1 MVASGK
7 SCDGPEPK
15 CGSKMLWGGLC
26 GGFGLVGVILLIV
39 AFTSTVC
46 VCGDNSSTWCK
57 DPDGCISGG
66 AWWALV
72 LFGCVFCTLAN
83 VFICGVCACCCF
95 APEAGAAGAAPAA
108 AAPVAAPV
116 AAPAAPVAAEAAKPE

>member
-46 VCGDNSSTWCK
+46 LCGDNSSTWCK

-72 LFGCVFCTLAN
+72 VFGCVL
-83 VFICGVCACCCF
+83 CACCCF
-95 APEAGAAGAAPAA
+95 APEAAAGAAPAA

-116 AAPAAPVAAEAAKPE
+116 